1 ELHDAKI
8 YVDGWPLVFY
18 HFTTLRIY
26 RGMALLRPYGFG
38 RGVFELAR
46 GSRPMVWT
54 AHRVWDIS
62 KADYELFWHPYVRE
76 IAFACD
82 EINLV
87 EPRFDT
93 RVRADPK
100 QLMRAAVRPFLPGAV
115 RRLMYRGYV
124 ALHQG

>member
-1 ELHDAKI
+1 
-8 YVDGWPLVFY
+8 
-18 HFTTLRIY
+18 
-26 RGMALLRPYGFG
+26 
-38 RGVFELAR
+38 
-46 GSRPMVWT
+46 MVWT

-100 QLMRAAVRPFLPGAV
+100 QLMRAAVRPLLPGAV
-115 RRLMYRGYV
+115 RRRLYAGYV
-124 ALHQG
+124 ALRRGISRITRGAGVGTAKTNWTIR